1 MTISSRTFKFLLI
14 VLGCLALSWSPD
26 PLFAQRGGGHGGG
39 FHDGGG
45 GGFRGGGGG
54 FRGGGG
60 YSAGARPRIQW
71 REHEDSAA
79 RRGFSG
85 GAYSWWVLFRIGT
98 PAERGLSEVRP
109 IVAARTAVDHVDM
122 REAHMV
128 EIAARRPPVAVA
140 SQAAQRDLRMLRGPS
155 LTGSGIRLAAQRAG
169 IRHSPVLAEREMDKR
184 RECATPQLRLRMAAG
199 IPLVPVA
206 AHVAVH

>member
-1 MTISSRTFKFLLI
+1 ME
-14 VLGCLALSWSPD
+14 VAEV
-26 PLFAQRGGGHGGG
+26 FAEAVVVSAAAEVH
-39 FHDGGG
+39 
-45 GGFRGGGGG
+45 
-54 FRGGGG
+54 
-60 YSAGARPRIQW
+60 SAGARP
-71 REHEDSAA
+71 EDSVAGAEDSAA
-79 RRGFSG
+79 TH
-85 GAYSWWVLFRIGT
+85 AVLAAARIVVGLFPDRA

-109 IVAARTAVDHVDM
+109 IVVARTAVHHVDM
-122 REAHMV
+122 RAAHMV